1 MKSWFNHPL
10 LYVLILSQ
18 SLFSQINKEY
28 TYSIEK
34 EYDKQRQKYPQI
46 TIAIQKATPNIV
58 EEQKDIVYQNING
71 RKLSLDSYIPKAQG
85 KFPALILVHGGGWKS
100 GDKSMMQSISR
111 KIASYGYNC
120 FAVEYRLSDEVRYP
134 AAIDDILAA
143 KKFITEKANLY
154 KTDTTNI
161 ALLGCSS
168 GGQIVSLIGTKFSN
182 GIKLVINLDGILA
195 FHHPESEEG
204 YLASHWLGGNYEER
218 PAIWEDAS
226 ALTHVHKN
234 MPPFLFINSQF
245 NRFHAGRDEMTEK
258 MKQFQIEAAVKT
270 IKDSPHTFW
279 LFHPWFDTTIG
290 YIIPFLDRILKS

>member
-10 LYVLILSQ
+10 LYILMLSQ
-18 SLFSQINKEY
+18 CLFSQINKEY
-28 TYSIEK
+28 SYSTEK
-34 EYDKQRQKYPQI
+34 EYDKQRPKYPQI
-46 TIAIQKATPNIV
+46 TIAIQKANPNIV
-58 EEQKDIVYQNING
+58 EEQKDIVYQNTNG

-111 KIASYGYNC
+111 KIASYGYSC
-120 FAVEYRLSDEVRYP
+120 FAVEYRLSDEASYP
-134 AAIDDILAA
+134 AAIEDILAA
-143 KKFITEKANLY
+143 KEFITEKADRY
-154 KTDTTNI
+154 KIDPARI

-204 YLASHWLGGNYEER
+204 HLASHWLGGNYEEK
-218 PAIWEDAS
+218 PTVWEDAS

-245 NRFHAGRDEMTEK
+245 SRFHAGRDEMIEK
-258 MKQFQIEAAVKT
+258 MNAFQVEAAVKT
-270 IKDSPHTFW
+270 IEDSPHTFW
-279 LFHPWFDTTIG
+279 LFHPWFDTAID
-290 YIIPFLDRILKS
+290 YIIPFLDRKLKL